1 MLDELVK
8 NLVLVKQDFA
18 KNYTGSAHIQ
28 EVIPTSGSE
37 QFPIDKN
44 HLEMLHDFAQKNPI
58 YFNSFE
64 QNHEEFLNDFYLY
77 EIVQRQK

>member
-1 MLDELVK
+1 MCFFHLKKYNSCNEFIKPIHFTEFMFDEIVK

-28 EVIPTSGSE
+28 EVIPVSATK
-37 QFPIDKN
+37 QFPVETH

-58 YFNSFE
+58 
-64 QNHEEFLNDFYLY
+64 
-77 EIVQRQK
+77 

>member
-28 EVIPTSGSE
+28 EVIPVSVSK
-37 QFPIDKN
+37 QFPIDTH
-44 HLEMLHDFAQKNPI
+44 HLEMLHDFAQKKIPYTLIHLNKKL
-58 YFNSFE
+58 
-64 QNHEEFLNDFYLY
+64 QEFH
-77 EIVQRQK
+77 V